1 MNEYR
6 EKYKSV
12 TVSNAEETAQEL
24 LKEEALTGLF
34 SIEQITRKSTYKV
47 KSHATIMHD
56 MTTNRIEEHLALDMV
71 RSAKEYEL
79 VGKML
84 DFQVPLKSS
93 KENCGVGKIDLFAQ
107 KGNVA
112 TLLELKVKGSTETLL
127 RCVLEIFTYWK
138 QLDHQKFLYDFG
150 LSQENIVK
158 KAVLV
163 FADSVAYRQYEN
175 KEKYPNTHA
184 LMEKLGVELFLLSE
198 TNGSYT
204 VSKP

>member
-1 MNEYR
+1 MIEYR
-6 EKYKSV
+6 EKYKAV
-12 TVSNAEETAQEL
+12 TVSNTEDMAREL
-24 LKEEALTGLF
+24 LEEEALTGLF
-34 SIEQITRKSTYKV
+34 SIEQISRKSSYKV

-71 RSAKEYEL
+71 RSAKEYDL
-79 VGKML
+79 IGKML
-84 DFQVPLKSS
+84 DFQVPIKNIR
-93 KENCGVGKIDLFAQ
+93 KDCGVGKIDIIAYN
-107 KGNVA
+107 GSDV
-112 TLLELKVKGSTETLL
+112 TLLELKAKNSSETLL

-163 FADSVAYRQYEN
+163 FVDSVAYRQYEN
-175 KEKYPNTHA
+175 KEKYPNTHE
-184 LMEKLGVELFLLSE
+184 LMEKLGVELFLLGE
-198 TNGSYT
+198 TDGSYT